1 MFWSCRNERARLRRE
16 VVLLAQARN
25 EWCDEYTRVRDE
37 NEALR
42 KSLKE
47 LADLTKH
54 FVEML

>member
-1 MFWSCRNERARLRRE
+1 MFWVKRTSELEMLRRSRD
-16 VVLLAQARN
+16 AWR
-25 EWCDEYTRVRDE
+25 DDYTRVRDE